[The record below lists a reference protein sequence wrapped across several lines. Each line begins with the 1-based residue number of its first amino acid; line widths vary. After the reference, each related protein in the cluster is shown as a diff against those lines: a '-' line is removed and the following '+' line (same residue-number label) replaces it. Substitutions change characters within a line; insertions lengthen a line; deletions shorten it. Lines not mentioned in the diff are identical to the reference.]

1 MATTGTRRP
10 FPAIAFLL
18 ILSLVAAI
26 VWWRVLHRADQT
38 GATQNTGSSSCARPT
53 AGATAA
59 ALPAVGRVKVTVL
72 NGNGRAGLAA
82 TVSKQLKARGFK
94 SVAVGNDD
102 PVSGV
107 GEIRYAA
114 AYAASATVLH
124 AYFPGTILVLR
135 ASTPAGATVSLG
147 SKYRALATAS
157 QVRAALVRAS
167 SAPAPTC

>member
-18 ILSLVAAI
+18 ILSLIAAI
-26 VWWRVLHRADQT
+26 VWWRVLHRADQSS
-38 GATQNTGSSSCARPT
+38 ATPSKSNSCARPT
-53 AGATAA
+53 GGTT
-59 ALPAVGRVKVTVL
+59 ALPAVNRIKVTVL

-82 TVSKQLKARGFK
+82 TVSKQLKARGFRT
-94 SVAVGNDD
+94 VTYGNDD

-124 AYFPGTILVLR
+124 AYFPGTTLVLR
-135 ASTPAGATVSLG
+135 ASTPTGATVSLG
-147 SKYRALATAS
+147 AKFRAMATTS
-157 QVRAALVRAS
+157 QARAALVKAS